1 MARACVRACVC
12 VCVCVQKKTP
22 EGAGARCTRCNAKC
36 ECSCCA
42 EHREP
47 LPCRAAAAAAA
58 DTSGCSFP
66 GAACPLGVRSP
77 PGDDLLRRGPLDYGD
92 ATASPSG
99 AAAETSSPEE
109 DRSHP
114 PSVSIVGA
122 ATPVGRVT
130 SNFGDCGNQVYSVP
144 SNFCRLQFFT
154 SQCDELTVHPGTGTY
169 LRLLRTISEN
179 SFIWRRKR

>member
-1 MARACVRACVC
+1 MRACVRACA
-12 VCVCVQKKTP
+12 CVCVQKKTP

-47 LPCRAAAAAAA
+47 LPCRAAAAAAAA

-144 SNFCRLQFFT
+144 SNFC
-154 SQCDELTVHPGTGTY
+154 TVLH
-169 LRLLRTISEN
+169 
-179 SFIWRRKR
+179 FAV

>member
-1 MARACVRACVC
+1 MARARVRACVRVR
-12 VCVCVQKKTP
+12 VCVQKKTP

-47 LPCRAAAAAAA
+47 LPCRAAAAA

-144 SNFCRLQFFT
+144 SNFC
-154 SQCDELTVHPGTGTY
+154 TVLH
-169 LRLLRTISEN
+169 
-179 SFIWRRKR
+179 FAV